1 MQRFGDLEAAIM
13 DAVWGVGEPLTVRA
27 VLERLDRDPAPAF
40 TTVQTVMNILHG
52 KGWLDRRMDGR
63 AYRYWAT
70 AGREDYVARLMR
82 DALDESPDR
91 SAALARFVDGMDAQ
105 EISELSE
112 RLATARARHSGRD
125 GSAEGRP
132 S

>member
-13 DAVWGVGEPLTVRA
+13 DAVWGAGEPLTVRA
-27 VLERLDRDPAPAF
+27 VLERLDRDPVPAF

-63 AYRYWAT
+63 AYWYWAT
-70 AGREDYVARLMR
+70 TGREDYVARLMR
-82 DALDESPDR
+82 DALDESTDR
-91 SAALARFVDGMDAQ
+91 SAALARFVDGMDVE

-112 RLATARARHSGRD
+112 RLAAARARQAADRGTEGGR
-125 GSAEGRP
+125 G
-132 S
+132 